1 MMMNAPMQPHRGP
14 GMAPPAKKDPEATRR
29 TIGIVIYVL
38 GMLIGGFLLVMMLFF
53 PAVVSKHADVELS
66 ALFLGALFALP
77 MLVIYLWI
85 PWIVDRYDPEPT
97 WALAM
102 TLAWGGIA
110 ACGFSA
116 LINTMVHVFAAAVG
130 GPGFGEVMSACVSA
144 PVVEEATKAFAIFFM
159 FYFMRRQ
166 FDGVVDGVIYATFA
180 ALGFAAVENIL
191 YYGNAA
197 KAEMLQNK
205 EGLFVGTF
213 FVRGILAPWGH
224 PLYTSMTGLGFGI
237 ARETNKGWLKW
248 MAPIGGYCFAMFLHS
263 VWNTAATIS
272 GDLVAL
278 MLPLWFLF
286 VLAFFGLVIYLVI
299 RKGRIIKDHL
309 KDEVLMGNLT
319 PMELELVTSPIGR
332 IRATFSFGGG
342 AGRRFI
348 DAAARLALS
357 KWHTGR
363 ATQGR
368 KLTVSSDMIVP
379 LRQDIARL
387 RAEVSQKMGRPV
399 PQPQP
404 WQPGQPTPWQQPQAA
419 PQPQPQPQQGQ
430 YGQPQYGQPQQPQYG
445 QPQYG
450 QPQGGY
456 PPGGYPP
463 GGYGGGGGGYGPPR

>member
-1 MMMNAPMQPHRGP
+1 MVSVPLAR
-14 GMAPPAKKDPEATRR
+14 DPEKTRR
-29 TIGIVIYVL
+29 TVGIVLYIL
-38 GMLIGGFLLVMMLFF
+38 GILIGGFLLVMMLFF
-53 PAVVSKHADVELS
+53 PALLSRNSEVELK

-77 MLVIYLWI
+77 MLFVYLWV
-85 PWIVDRYDPEPT
+85 PWIVDRYDPEPA

-102 TLAWGGIA
+102 ALAWGGIA

-116 LINTMVHVFAAAVG
+116 LVNTMVDLFATAVG
-130 GPGFGEVMSACVSA
+130 GKGFGEVMSACISA
-144 PVVEEATKAFAIFFM
+144 PIVEEGTKAMAVFFM
-159 FYFMRRQ
+159 YYFMRRQ
-166 FDGVVDGVIYATFA
+166 FDGVVDGVIYATFS

-197 KAEMLQNK
+197 KTEIMTHH
-205 EGLFVGTF
+205 EGVFLGTF

-237 ARETNKGWLKW
+237 ARETNKTWLKW

-263 VWNTAATIS
+263 TWNTAATLS

-278 MLPLWFLF
+278 MFPLWLLF
-286 VLAFFGLVIYLVI
+286 VLGFFGLVIYLVV
-299 RKGRIIKDHL
+299 RKGRIIRDHL

-319 PMELELVTSPIGR
+319 LYELELITSPVGR
-332 IRATFSFGGG
+332 IRATFSYGGG

-368 KLTVSSDMIVP
+368 KLTVSADMIFP
-379 LRQDIARL
+379 LRQELAKL
-387 RAEVSQKMGRPV
+387 RGEVSRALGRPV

-404 WQPGQPTPWQQPQAA
+404 WQPGQPTPWQQPQARPA
-419 PQPQPQPQQGQ
+419 
-430 YGQPQYGQPQQPQYG
+430 
-445 QPQYG
+445 
-450 QPQGGY
+450 Y
-456 PPGGYPP
+456 PPGPAYPPPP
-463 GGYGGGGGGYGPPR
+463 GGFGGPGPGQGGWRR

>member
-1 MMMNAPMQPHRGP
+1 MV
-14 GMAPPAKKDPEATRR
+14 PAHARRDPEATRR
-29 TIGIVIYVL
+29 TIGIVLYVL
-38 GMLIGGFLLVMMLFF
+38 GMLVGGFLLVAMLFF
-53 PAVVSKHADVELS
+53 PALLSQHAEVELT
-66 ALFLGALFALP
+66 ALLLGALFALP
-77 MLVIYLWI
+77 MLVVYLWI
-85 PWIVDRYDPEPT
+85 PWIVDRYDPEPI

-116 LINTMVHVFAAAVG
+116 LVNTSVHVFGNAAF
-130 GPGFGEVMSACVSA
+130 GPEFGDVMSACISA
-144 PVVEEATKAFAIFFM
+144 PLIEELTKGMAIFFM

-205 EGLFVGTF
+205 EGIFIGTF

-248 MAPIGGYCFAMFLHS
+248 LAPIGGYFFAVFLHS
-263 VWNTAATIS
+263 VWNTAATLS

-286 VLAFFGLVIYLVI
+286 VLGFFGLVIWMVV
-299 RKGRIIKDHL
+299 RKGRIIRDHL
-309 KDEVLMGNLT
+309 KDEVLMGNMT
-319 PMELELVTSPIGR
+319 PWELQLVTSPIGR
-332 IRATFSFGGG
+332 WRATFSWGGS

-368 KLTVSSDMIVP
+368 KLTVSADLIFP
-379 LRQDIARL
+379 LRQELTKL
-387 RAEVSQKMGRPV
+387 RAEVARSLGRPV
-399 PQPQP
+399 QQPQP
-404 WQPGQPTPWQQPQAA
+404 WTPGQPTPWQQPQAM
-419 PQPQPQPQQGQ
+419 QQPQQQ
-430 YGQPQYGQPQQPQYG
+430 YQQWG
-445 QPQYG
+445 
-450 QPQGGY
+450 
-456 PPGGYPP
+456 
-463 GGYGGGGGGYGPPR
+463 RR